1 LPKKVID
8 DAPLPFHTASPDETL
23 LRQEGWREAAF
34 DRGSNAAMACQQGAR
49 PASATRATGWF
60 SSLHGDTN
68 VPQSVLEA
76 IRMGQWD
83 FEPGEAVLPVRPT
96 GAMPGTMEKIDVLAE
111 RLRLGLPLWHPR
123 DRRSY
128 DDQVNEMHEAN

>member
-1 LPKKVID
+1 MGD
-8 DAPLPFHTASPDETL
+8 
-23 LRQEGWREAAF
+23 G
-34 DRGSNAAMACQQGAR
+34 DRSRG
-49 PASATRATGWF
+49 
-60 SSLHGDTN
+60 LHGDTN

-83 FEPGEAVLPVRPT
+83 FEPGVAASPVRPT
-96 GAMPGTMEKIDVLAE
+96 GAMPGTTEKIDVLAE

-128 DDQVNEMHEAN
+128 DDEVNESYGVN

>member
-1 LPKKVID
+1 
-8 DAPLPFHTASPDETL
+8 
-23 LRQEGWREAAF
+23 
-34 DRGSNAAMACQQGAR
+34 M
-49 PASATRATGWF
+49 
-60 SSLHGDTN
+60 
-68 VPQSVLEA
+68 PQSVLEA